1 MIICRTK
8 SEIQAALAEKRKD
21 GASIGAVPTMG
32 GLHEGHFSLVDIA
45 KRSCDCVVATIFV
58 NPLQFAPHED
68 FDAYPR
74 DLEKDAGRLADR
86 GCDILFAPERAGLF
100 PEDFSTT
107 VSVGGVGENH
117 CAVARPHF
125 FDGVAT
131 IVAKLLLIL
140 RPDIAVFGEKDFQ
153 QLAVIRRMVR
163 DLDMDVRIL
172 GGPTVRESDGLA
184 MSSRNEY
191 LSARERAIAP
201 ALFRIISEAG
211 EKISTPGAHWSDIG
225 AWAEGALIDAG
236 FASVDYVDFV
246 DAGSLRFLDAG
257 GPEAR
262 ILAAARLG
270 ETRLIDNI
278 AVAALRDQ

>member
-8 SEIQAALAEKRKD
+8 SEIRAITAQWRREGKA
-21 GASIGAVPTMG
+21 IGAVPTMG
-32 GLHEGHFSLVDIA
+32 ALHEGHLSLVDVA
-45 KRSCDCVVATIFV
+45 ARECERVVATIFV

-74 DLEKDAGRLADR
+74 NLESDGALLASR
-86 GCDILFAPERAGLF
+86 GCDVLFAPERADLF
-100 PEDFSTT
+100 APDFSTT
-107 VSVGGVGENH
+107 VSVADVGEGH

-140 RPDIAVFGEKDFQ
+140 RPDAAVFGEKDFQ

-163 DLDMDVRIL
+163 DLDLGVRIL
-172 GGPTVRESDGLA
+172 GAPIVREDDGLA
-184 MSSRNEY
+184 MSSRNAY
-191 LSARERAIAP
+191 LSVDERAAAP
-201 ALFRIISEAG
+201 VLHKAITLAG
-211 EKISTPGAHWSDIG
+211 EHISAQGAVWSDVCKRAQQEIL
-225 AWAEGALIDAG
+225 AAG
-236 FASVDYVDFV
+236 FSAVDYVDLV
-246 DAGSLRFLDAG
+246 DAANLKMIDRAG
-257 GPEAR
+257 PAAR

-278 AVAALRDQ
+278 AVAPLSVK

>member
-1 MIICRTK
+1 MKICRTK
-8 SEIQAALAEKRKD
+8 SEIQLVLTDLRK
-21 GASIGAVPTMG
+21 GGRTIGAVPTMG
-32 GLHEGHFSLVDIA
+32 ALHDGHLSLVDIA
-45 KRSCDCVVATIFV
+45 ARECDVAVATIFV

-74 DLEKDAGRLADR
+74 TLESDGALLAER

-100 PEDFSTT
+100 PSDFSTT
-107 VSVGGVGENH
+107 VSVAGVGENH

-140 RPDIAVFGEKDFQ
+140 RPDVAVFGEKDFQ

-163 DLDMDVRIL
+163 DLDIDVRVL

-184 MSSRNEY
+184 MSSRNQY
-191 LSARERAIAP
+191 LSASERAIAP
-201 ALFRIISEAG
+201 ALFRTICEAG
-211 EKISTPGAHWSDIG
+211 ERISAPGAKWSEIG
-225 AWAEGALIDAG
+225 VWARDAIIDAG
-236 FASVDYVDFV
+236 FSSVDYVDFV
-246 DAGSLRFLDAG
+246 DAASLENIDAA

-262 ILAAARLG
+262 ILTAARLG

-278 AVAALRDQ
+278 AVATTGG